1 MIISIKKGKVLG
13 KSYNLVLQKPIL
25 LMIAVLFLTP
35 AISQSTFATHTSP
48 PASATS
54 GDGIVPDLYEKDDND
69 ITVDFGGNPSCFDL
83 GYDNELKM
91 ENVVSGSVNDIFLTL
106 TITVTST
113 NPTVFSWG
121 TNFDI
126 PAIIAK
132 GGPSAF
138 VYTYNPEDNGDAGL
152 GFPMGS
158 SHISACYDVGSIPPE
173 MRPIGGEIFPINTTS
188 LLLAGI
194 QTNLAWII
202 PIALSAAG
210 IGVVLVRKRT

>member
-1 MIISIKKGKVLG
+1 MG
-13 KSYNLVLQKPIL
+13 KSSKLVLQKSIL
-25 LMIAVLFLTP
+25 LMIVVLFLTP
-35 AISQSTFATHTSP
+35 VITQSAFATHTNP
-48 PASATS
+48 PAGTMS

-69 ITVDFGGNPSCFDL
+69 ILVDFGGNPMCSDL
-83 GYDNELKM
+83 GYDNQVKM
-91 ENVVSGSVNDIFLTL
+91 EPVVSDTVDDFFLFL
-106 TITVTST
+106 TITITST

-152 GFPMGS
+152 VFPTGD
-158 SHISACYDVGSIPPE
+158 SHISACYNDDDVPPE
-173 MRPIGGEIFPINTTS
+173 MRLPIGGVINPIDTTV
-188 LLLAGI
+188 LLVAGI
-194 QTNLAWII
+194 QTNFTWII

-210 IGVVLVRKRT
+210 IGVVLVRKKF